1 MRLSI
6 NQACE
11 RSEKSNIARKA
22 SKGSMQCSKERKRLG
37 SSCKAANGRG
47 RNAMQNTQKKQKGS
61 MCLKQKRF
69 IHDLFPFLSTPS
81 SLYCS
86 ENEDEDKRRL
96 VYIHGFRFCNLISQG
111 EVERTLGCS
120 YLTVEFGFF
129 TGKFIDRG

>member
-47 RNAMQNTQKKQKGS
+47 VMQCKIR
-61 MCLKQKRF
+61 KR
-69 IHDLFPFLSTPS
+69 S
-81 SLYCS
+81 
-86 ENEDEDKRRL
+86 RR
-96 VYIHGFRFCNLISQG
+96 VPCA
-111 EVERTLGCS
+111 
-120 YLTVEFGFF
+120 
-129 TGKFIDRG
+129 